1 MRAAVLTLL
10 ASAVTAAGAAAA
22 FAAVAD
28 TPPRLVNA
36 RVETRSAASGL
47 ELALRSAV
55 AASRAP
61 GWIGYAVPGEG
72 RHPMCCWESGESVGL
87 ACPGCRL
94 EGDGGFTV
102 RGGGEPKADGT
113 VSLEGDETVVVLFRA
128 EGGQVERI
136 RAFSAGC
143 ALDPGGLPFVWLTG
157 VRPAESVRLLRS
169 FAASGVGG
177 SRSGKR
183 EEPALAAL
191 AFHADPSALDAL
203 VGLARQDASAH
214 VRGQALFW
222 LAQRAGSKVAG
233 VITRAIE
240 DDPETEVKKSAVFAL
255 SQLPRDEGVP
265 LLIDAA
271 RRNRNPVVRKQAV
284 FWLGQSKDPRALA
297 FFEELLKP

>member
-1 MRAAVLTLL
+1 VRPAVRTLL
-10 ASAVTAAGAAAA
+10 ASGVTAAGAAAA
-22 FAAVAD
+22 FAAIAD
-28 TPPRLVNA
+28 TRPRLVNA

-47 ELALRSAV
+47 EPALRSAV
-55 AASRAP
+55 AASRDPA
-61 GWIGYAVPGEG
+61 WIGYAVPGEG
-72 RHPMCCWESGESVGL
+72 RHQMCCWESEESAGL

-94 EGDGGFTV
+94 EGRGGFTV
-102 RGGGEPKADGT
+102 RGGGEPPGEGT
-113 VSLEGDETVVVLFRA
+113 LSLEGDETVVVLFRTQ
-128 EGGQVERI
+128 GGQVERI

-143 ALDPGGLPFVWLTG
+143 ALDAGGLPFVWLTG
-157 VRPAESVRLLRS
+157 VRPAESVRFLRS
-169 FAASGVGG
+169 FAASGIARG
-177 SRSGKR
+177 RSGQR
-183 EEPALAAL
+183 DEPALAAL

-203 VGLARQDASAH
+203 VGLARHDTSAH

-222 LAQRAGSKVAG
+222 LAQRAGSRVAG

-240 DDPETEVKKSAVFAL
+240 DDSETEVKKRAVFAL

-271 RRNRNPVVRKQAV
+271 RRNRNPAVRKQAV